1 MKANY
6 FKPILSAALVVAATL
21 GNVSCI
27 NDLDISSIDPQSS
40 SSFDQAGAFVKQY
53 AMLGLTGQKGLAGSP
68 DLDGQDEG
76 ESGFYRTVFNCNELS
91 TDECIW
97 VWQDNVDIPQF
108 TGLSWNSSSQRT
120 EWVYVRLGYDI
131 TQFNFFLDQ
140 TEGLTDAESLRQR
153 AEVRFLRALHYWYFI
168 DLFGK
173 APFKEHFSNDLPVEK
188 GGKEL
193 YDYIQTELAEAEA
206 DMYEPGEA
214 PFGRADKAANW
225 LLRARLYLN
234 AEVYTG
240 TADYQNAKTY
250 ADKVINSGAYQLCN
264 DYRLMFM
271 ADNDENEEA
280 MKEII
285 LPIRQDGMKTRNYGG
300 STYLVCGARTG
311 GMPYMGTTNG
321 WSCIVARNALVYKFF
336 PNKDVPM
343 IPEDVEVPAQA
354 DLPNDA
360 AIDAWDAQYGV
371 RTVDIVEAAGDD
383 RAMFYSGAGGGKRTM
398 DPSAINSFQS
408 GLSIVKWQNIRSDG
422 RSTSHTEYPD
432 TDIPLFRLAEAYLTR
447 AEANF
452 RLNDTNAA
460 LQDILTLRSHRGC
473 TTQPQANEIDE
484 MYILDEWARE
494 FYLEGRRRS
503 DLVRF
508 DCFTTDK
515 YLWDWKGGVKEGKSV
530 SDIYNKDN
538 HEKNNEYIMHS
549 RNGDDALLCLRNG

>member
-1 MKANY
+1 MKTTY

-422 RSTSHTEYPD
+422 ESTSHTEYPD

-473 TTQPQANEIDE
+473 TTQPQASDIDE

-530 SDIYNKDN
+530 RDIYNVFPIPETDI
-538 HEKNNEYIMHS
+538 KNNPNMTQNEGY
-549 RNGDDALLCLRNG
+549 